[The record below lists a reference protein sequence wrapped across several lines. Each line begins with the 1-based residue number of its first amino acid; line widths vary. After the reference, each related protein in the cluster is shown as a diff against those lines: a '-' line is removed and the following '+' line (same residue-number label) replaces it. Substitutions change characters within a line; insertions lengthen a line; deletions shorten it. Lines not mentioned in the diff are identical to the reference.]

1 MKKFLAMAVL
11 AGLATFFVACD
22 DKKADKKP
30 QQAPT
35 TQDASKP
42 AGTSDKPADTTTTTA
57 PVTSTDTSATTSPA
71 TQQDASKPAGTSDK
85 PADTDK
91 PSK

>member
-42 AGTSDKPADTTTTTA
+42 AGTSDKPADT
-57 PVTSTDTSATTSPA
+57 
-71 TQQDASKPAGTSDK
+71 
-85 PADTDK
+85 DK